1 MKEMN
6 ASNTSGS
13 NARNHSVLGM
23 NIHNVLHTLMISA
36 VHREGSDYFMLYIN
50 MRLENVMDVFFCKRK
65 KGSASLIPINVALFF
80 VKGQVSF

>member
-23 NIHNVLHTLMISA
+23 NIHNVLHILMISV
-36 VHREGSDYFMLYIN
+36 VHQEGSHYSILSVN
-50 MRLENVMDVFFCKRK
+50 TRLENVMFV
-65 KGSASLIPINVALFF
+65 VF
-80 VKGQVSF
+80 VKGKKDLQV

>member
-23 NIHNVLHTLMISA
+23 NIHNVLHILMILV
-36 VHREGSDYFMLYIN
+36 VHPEGSHYFILHIN
-50 MRLENVMDVFFCKRK
+50 MRLENAMFI
-65 KGSASLIPINVALFF
+65 LF
-80 VKGQVSF
+80 VKGKKDLQV

>member
-23 NIHNVLHTLMISA
+23 NIHNVLHTLMISV
-36 VHREGSDYFMLYIN
+36 VHQEGSDYFMLYIN
-50 MRLENVMDVFFCKRK
+50 MRLENVMYI
-65 KGSASLIPINVALFF
+65 LF
-80 VKGQVSF
+80 VKGKKDLQV

>member
-23 NIHNVLHTLMISA
+23 NIHTVLHILMILA
-36 VHREGSDYFMLYIN
+36 VHREGSHYFILHIN
-50 MRLENVMDVFFCKRK
+50 MRLENVMFI
-65 KGSASLIPINVALFF
+65 LF
-80 VKGQVSF
+80 VKGKKDLQV

>member
-23 NIHNVLHTLMISA
+23 NIHNVLHTLMISV

-50 MRLENVMDVFFCKRK
+50 MRLENIMYI
-65 KGSASLIPINVALFF
+65 LF
-80 VKGQVSF
+80 VKGKKDLQV